1 MTRPSLLVLEI
12 TKKISYF
19 SFSQDEKTKEPVA
32 DIKPPLDAACSS
44 SNTLPVKMEH
54 DDDED
59 ESSSKVSSKM
69 NSSNENPTVKI
80 MGMDVAG

>member
-1 MTRPSLLVLEI
+1 M
-12 TKKISYF
+12 
-19 SFSQDEKTKEPVA
+19 A

-54 DDDED
+54 DDDDD
-59 ESSSKVSSKM
+59 ENSTKGSTKM

-80 MGMDVAG
+80 MGMDVAGKKP

>member
-1 MTRPSLLVLEI
+1 M
-12 TKKISYF
+12 
-19 SFSQDEKTKEPVA
+19 A

-54 DDDED
+54 DDDD
-59 ESSSKVSSKM
+59 ENSTKGSTKM

-80 MGMDVAG
+80 MGMDVAGKKP